1 MLVFALY
8 KREAARLEQF
18 LQRNNYDAVAVHG
31 DKGQASTYSSTWQA
45 FFCDPSGFIIFVII
59 FIFYLGDRGG
69 TLYLRGRSMRW

>member
-31 DKGQASTYSSTWQA
+31 DKGQVCWPMTSAVVLVRV
-45 FFCDPSGFIIFVII
+45 D
-59 FIFYLGDRGG
+59 GG
-69 TLYLRGRSMRW
+69 SVE